1 MIYKLNEK
9 KEVRIPDT
17 DIERL
22 VKTMQIDK
30 EDAIQIWLEDEGY
43 LINEEQE
50 QLNQKAKENKSHKIA
65 KAERKAPIVLKNKKE
80 KVVKENPT
88 KEMVIREIAAL
99 LPKFAEDIEIL
110 NVGKLISFRIGE
122 EKYEIDLK
130 QKRKPKE
137 TAKK

>member
-22 VKTMQIDK
+22 VKIMQIDK

-88 KEMVIREIAAL
+88 KEMVIAEIAKI
-99 LPKFAEDIEIL
+99 LPNFATDINIENKAKI
-110 NVGKLISFRIGE
+110 ITFRIGDE
-122 EKYEIDLK
+122 EYKLDLI
-130 QKRKPKE
+130 QKRK
-137 TAKK
+137 KKGE

>member
-80 KVVKENPT
+80 KAVKENPT
-88 KEMVIREIAAL
+88 KEMVIAEIAKI
-99 LPKFAEDIEIL
+99 LPNFATDINIENKAKI
-110 NVGKLISFRIGE
+110 ITFRIGDE
-122 EKYEIDLK
+122 EYKLDLI
-130 QKRKPKE
+130 QKRK
-137 TAKK
+137 KKGE

>member
-50 QLNQKAKENKSHKIA
+50 ELNQKAKENKSHKIA

-88 KEMVIREIAAL
+88 KEMVIAEIAKI
-99 LPKFAEDIEIL
+99 LPNFATDVNIENKAKIITFHI
-110 NVGKLISFRIGE
+110 GDEEYKL
-122 EKYEIDLK
+122 DLI
-130 QKRKPKE
+130 QKRK
-137 TAKK
+137 KKGE

>member
-80 KVVKENPT
+80 KVIKENPT
-88 KEMVIREIAAL
+88 KEMVIAEIAKI
-99 LPKFAEDIEIL
+99 LPNFATDINIENKAKI
-110 NVGKLISFRIGE
+110 ITFRIGDE
-122 EKYEIDLK
+122 EYKLDLI
-130 QKRKPKE
+130 QKRK
-137 TAKK
+137 KKGE

>member
-80 KVVKENPT
+80 KAVKENPT
-88 KEMVIREIAAL
+88 KEMVIAEIAKI
-99 LPKFAEDIEIL
+99 LPNFATDINIENKAKI
-110 NVGKLISFRIGE
+110 ITFRIGNE
-122 EKYEIDLK
+122 EYKLDLI
-130 QKRKPKE
+130 QKRK
-137 TAKK
+137 KKGE

>member
-22 VKTMQIDK
+22 VKTMRIDK

-88 KEMVIREIAAL
+88 KEMVIAEIAKI
-99 LPKFAEDIEIL
+99 LPNFATDINIENKAKI
-110 NVGKLISFRIGE
+110 ITFRIGDE
-122 EKYEIDLK
+122 EYKLDLI
-130 QKRKPKE
+130 QKRK
-137 TAKK
+137 KKGE

>member
-50 QLNQKAKENKSHKIA
+50 ELNQKAKENKSHKIA

-88 KEMVIREIAAL
+88 KEMVIAEIAKI
-99 LPKFAEDIEIL
+99 LPNFATDVNIENKTKI
-110 NVGKLISFRIGE
+110 ITFRIGDE
-122 EKYEIDLK
+122 EYKLDLI
-130 QKRKPKE
+130 QKRK
-137 TAKK
+137 KKGE

>member
-50 QLNQKAKENKSHKIA
+50 ELNQKAKENKSHKIA

-80 KVVKENPT
+80 KVVKENPI
-88 KEMVIREIAAL
+88 KEMVIAEIAKI
-99 LPKFAEDIEIL
+99 LPNFATDVNIENKTKI
-110 NVGKLISFRIGE
+110 ITFRIGDE
-122 EKYEIDLK
+122 EYKLDLI
-130 QKRKPKE
+130 QKRK
-137 TAKK
+137 KKGE

>member
-88 KEMVIREIAAL
+88 KEMVIAEIAKI
-99 LPKFAEDIEIL
+99 LPNFATDINIENKAKI
-110 NVGKLISFRIGE
+110 ITFRIGDE
-122 EKYEIDLK
+122 EYKLDLI
-130 QKRKPKE
+130 QKRK
-137 TAKK
+137 KKGE

>member
-30 EDAIQIWLEDEGY
+30 ENAIQIWLEDEGY

-88 KEMVIREIAAL
+88 KEMVIAEIAKI
-99 LPKFAEDIEIL
+99 LPNFATDINIENKAKI
-110 NVGKLISFRIGE
+110 ITFRIGDE
-122 EKYEIDLK
+122 EYKLDLI
-130 QKRKPKE
+130 QKRK
-137 TAKK
+137 KKGE

>member
-80 KVVKENPT
+80 KVIKENPT
-88 KEMVIREIAAL
+88 KEMVIAEIAKI
-99 LPKFAEDIEIL
+99 LPNFATDINIENKAKI
-110 NVGKLISFRIGE
+110 ITFRIGDE
-122 EKYEIDLK
+122 EYKLDLI
-130 QKRKPKE
+130 QKRK
-137 TAKK
+137 KKGQ

>member
-80 KVVKENPT
+80 KVVKENPI
-88 KEMVIREIAAL
+88 KEMVIAEIAKI
-99 LPKFAEDIEIL
+99 LPNFATDINIENKAKI
-110 NVGKLISFRIGE
+110 ITFRIGDE
-122 EKYEIDLK
+122 EYKLDLI
-130 QKRKPKE
+130 QKRK
-137 TAKK
+137 KKGE

>member
-50 QLNQKAKENKSHKIA
+50 ELNQKAKENKSHKIA

-80 KVVKENPT
+80 KVVKENPI
-88 KEMVIREIAAL
+88 KEMIIAEIAKI
-99 LPKFAEDIEIL
+99 LPNFATDVNIENKTKI
-110 NVGKLISFRIGE
+110 ITFRIGDE
-122 EKYEIDLK
+122 EYKLDLI
-130 QKRKPKE
+130 QKRK
-137 TAKK
+137 KKGE

>member
-22 VKTMQIDK
+22 VKIMQIDK

-65 KAERKAPIVLKNKKE
+65 KAERKAPIVLKNKNE

-88 KEMVIREIAAL
+88 KEMVIAEIAKI
-99 LPKFAEDIEIL
+99 LPNFATDINIENKAKI
-110 NVGKLISFRIGE
+110 ITFRIGDE
-122 EKYEIDLK
+122 EYKLDLI
-130 QKRKPKE
+130 QKRK
-137 TAKK
+137 KKGE

>member
-80 KVVKENPT
+80 KAVKENPT
-88 KEMVIREIAAL
+88 KEMVIAEIAKI
-99 LPKFAEDIEIL
+99 LPNFATNINIENKAKI
-110 NVGKLISFRIGE
+110 ITFRIGDE
-122 EKYEIDLK
+122 EYKLDLI
-130 QKRKPKE
+130 QKRK
-137 TAKK
+137 KKGE

>member
-17 DIERL
+17 EIERL
-22 VKTMQIDK
+22 VKSMKIDK

-50 QLNQKAKENKSHKIA
+50 ELTKKAKENKSHKIA

-80 KVVKENPT
+80 RTVKENPT
-88 KEMVIREIAAL
+88 KEMVIAEIAKI
-99 LPKFAEDIEIL
+99 LPNFATDVNIENKAKI
-110 NVGKLISFRIGE
+110 ITFRIGE
-122 EKYEIDLK
+122 EEYKIDLI
-130 QKRKPKE
+130 QKRK
-137 TAKK
+137 KKGDN

>member
-65 KAERKAPIVLKNKKE
+65 KVERKAPIVLKNKKE

-88 KEMVIREIAAL
+88 KEMVIAEIAKI
-99 LPKFAEDIEIL
+99 LPNFATDINIENKAKI
-110 NVGKLISFRIGE
+110 ITFRIGDE
-122 EKYEIDLK
+122 EYKLDLI
-130 QKRKPKE
+130 QKRK
-137 TAKK
+137 KKGE

>member
-50 QLNQKAKENKSHKIA
+50 ELNQKAKENKSHKIA
-65 KAERKAPIVLKNKKE
+65 KAKRKAPIVLKNKKE

-88 KEMVIREIAAL
+88 KEMIIAEIAKI
-99 LPKFAEDIEIL
+99 LPNFATDVNIENKTKI
-110 NVGKLISFRIGE
+110 ITFRIGDE
-122 EKYEIDLK
+122 EYKLDLI
-130 QKRKPKE
+130 QKRK
-137 TAKK
+137 KKGE

>member
-88 KEMVIREIAAL
+88 KEMVIAEIAKI
-99 LPKFAEDIEIL
+99 LPNFATDINIENKAKIIT
-110 NVGKLISFRIGE
+110 VRIGDE
-122 EKYEIDLK
+122 EYKLDLI
-130 QKRKPKE
+130 QKRK
-137 TAKK
+137 KKGE

>member
-30 EDAIQIWLEDEGY
+30 KDAIQIWLEDEGY

-88 KEMVIREIAAL
+88 KEMVIAEIAKI
-99 LPKFAEDIEIL
+99 LPNFATDINIENKAKI
-110 NVGKLISFRIGE
+110 ITFRIGDE
-122 EKYEIDLK
+122 EYKLDLI
-130 QKRKPKE
+130 QKRK
-137 TAKK
+137 KKGE

>member
-80 KVVKENPT
+80 RVVKENPI
-88 KEMVIREIAAL
+88 KEMVIAEIAKI
-99 LPKFAEDIEIL
+99 LPNFATDINIENKAKI
-110 NVGKLISFRIGE
+110 ITFRIGDE
-122 EKYEIDLK
+122 EYKLDLI
-130 QKRKPKE
+130 QKRK
-137 TAKK
+137 KKGE

>member
-80 KVVKENPT
+80 KAVKENPT
-88 KEMVIREIAAL
+88 KEMIIAEIAKI
-99 LPKFAEDIEIL
+99 LPNFATDINIENKAKI
-110 NVGKLISFRIGE
+110 ITFRIGDE
-122 EKYEIDLK
+122 EYKLDLI
-130 QKRKPKE
+130 QKRK
-137 TAKK
+137 KKGE

>member
-65 KAERKAPIVLKNKKE
+65 KAERKTPIVLKNKKE

-88 KEMVIREIAAL
+88 KEMVIAEIAKI
-99 LPKFAEDIEIL
+99 LPNFATDINIENKAKI
-110 NVGKLISFRIGE
+110 ITFRIGDE
-122 EKYEIDLK
+122 EYKLDLI
-130 QKRKPKE
+130 QKRK
-137 TAKK
+137 KKGE